1 MSGLK
6 ASAKPFGISKQEVWD
21 AWVKVRGNKGSAGVD
36 GVSIGAFEED
46 LKDNL
51 YRVWNRMSSGTYFPP
66 DVKAVPIPKGG
77 GGVRMLGVPTVAD
90 RVAQTVVAAHLS
102 ARVEP
107 VFHLDSYGY
116 RPGKSALDAVAAAR
130 QRCWKFDWVA
140 EFDIRKFFDT
150 VPWPKIVAV
159 VEAHT
164 DARWVVLY
172 VRRWLAAG
180 LRLPDGSVAERWQGT
195 PQGSAVS
202 PVLANLLLHYAFD
215 AWMARE
221 YPGCPFERY
230 ADDGVIHCRSKAQAE
245 QVLAALRAR
254 MAEVG
259 LELHPEKTRIVY
271 CKDNN
276 RRGDFPCTEFT
287 FLGFTFRPRG
297 AKDKHGVIFT
307 AFLPAISKQALK
319 RLSRTVRS
327 WRLRK
332 RTGNGAADLARM
344 INPVVRGW
352 VSYYGRFYH
361 SALSQLLH
369 RINTYLLRWIM
380 QKYRVRWKQ
389 AVRRMAHAYDRQP
402 AYFAHWNL
410 ATPAGARTRTTRAV

>member
-1 MSGLK
+1 M
-6 ASAKPFGISKQEVWD
+6 
-21 AWVKVRGNKGSAGVD
+21 
-36 GVSIGAFEED
+36 
-46 LKDNL
+46 
-51 YRVWNRMSSGTYFPP
+51 
-66 DVKAVPIPKGG
+66 
-77 GGVRMLGVPTVAD
+77 
-90 RVAQTVVAAHLS
+90 
-102 ARVEP
+102 
-107 VFHLDSYGY
+107 
-116 RPGKSALDAVAAAR
+116 
-130 QRCWKFDWVA
+130 
-140 EFDIRKFFDT
+140 
-150 VPWPKIVAV
+150 
-159 VEAHT
+159 
-164 DARWVVLY
+164 
-172 VRRWLAAG
+172 
-180 LRLPDGSVAERWQGT
+180 
-195 PQGSAVS
+195 
-202 PVLANLLLHYAFD
+202 
-215 AWMARE
+215 
-221 YPGCPFERY
+221 
-230 ADDGVIHCRSKAQAE
+230 
-245 QVLAALRAR
+245 
-254 MAEVG
+254 
-259 LELHPEKTRIVY
+259 HPEKTRIVY

-327 WRLRK
+327 WRLHK

-389 AVRRMAHAYDRQP
+389 AVRRMVHAYDQQP